1 MDMAMA
7 WTPAAPTPRSEAAL
21 AGELRGRRTTRHHAG
36 RQALGQCS
44 GLRLGGAFFRWYI
57 ELEVIVPAWR
67 SGEGNIQSV
76 VFAGFFSLFFFLLF
90 FSRSFSS
97 APDCSR

>member
-1 MDMAMA
+1 MA

-21 AGELRGRRTTRHHAG
+21 ASELQGRRTTRHHAG

-57 ELEVIVPAWR
+57 ELE
-67 SGEGNIQSV
+67 E
-76 VFAGFFSLFFFLLF
+76 FFL
-90 FSRSFSS
+90 
-97 APDCSR
+97 CSRLF